1 MPVPT
6 LQAAEQPE
14 EVAELLLASN
24 DRHAEATHRSM
35 STFWLHNLT
44 GEAVEFW
51 ASTQPPP
58 GVKWLPETRGWG
70 RLALPV
76 ALTAEA
82 DPQGEPADQVEVLGL
97 AARHADSESWHL
109 WQACSDPTPP
119 GRPLGFNAVSLP
131 AAH

>member
-1 MPVPT
+1 M
-6 LQAAEQPE
+6 
-14 EVAELLLASN
+14 AELLLASN
-24 DRHAEATHRSM
+24 DRHAEAAHRSM

-82 DPQGEPADQVEVLGL
+82 DPQGGSAVCCL
-97 AARHADSESWHL
+97 RHTGL
-109 WQACSDPTPP
+109 WQHGETHMAAATMAD
-119 GRPLGFNAVSLP
+119 LLILP
-131 AAH
+131 KLRMPWLLSHGLRGSSCCQLH